1 VNTRVVVAGY
11 GNPLRRDDGAGWRVA
26 EVLASRWPVTVL
38 TGQQPLPEWSTTLA
52 EADVAYFVDAGVSPR
67 TRLRLRRLARD
78 DTQVLDGHALA
89 AGQVLA
95 LAQALYGRCP
105 NAYLL
110 ELPVY
115 DLGFGDTLSAPA
127 AAIATRAVRLLD
139 RRLAALP

>member
-11 GNPLRRDDGAGWRVA
+11 GNPLRRDDGVGWQVA

-52 EADVAYFVDAGVSPR
+52 NADVAYFVDAGVR
-67 TRLRLRRLARD
+67 TRARLRLRRITPD
-78 DTQVLDGHALA
+78 DTTALEGHALGA
-89 AGQVLA
+89 EQVLA
-95 LAQALYGRCP
+95 LARGLYGRCP

-115 DLGFGDTLSAPA
+115 DLSFGDTLSAPA
-127 AAIATRAVRLLD
+127 AAVATRAVRLLD

>member
-11 GNPLRRDDGAGWRVA
+11 GNLLRSDDGAGWRVA

-52 EADVAYFVDAGVSPR
+52 DADVAYFVDAGLSTR
-67 TRLRLRRLARD
+67 TRLRLRRLAPD
-78 DTQVLDGHALA
+78 DTAVFEGHALGA
-89 AGQVLA
+89 EQVLA
-95 LAQALYGRCP
+95 LVQVLHGRCP
-105 NAYLL
+105 DAYLL

-115 DLGFGDTLSAPA
+115 DMSFGDSLSPC
-127 AAIATRAVRLLD
+127 AIEAATRAVRLLD